1 MARIPVPVSS
11 PEFPAAS
18 PPQCWQCIWCLRK
31 RWPSRNEVTSADS
44 KFFGIWR
51 TVRTRCY
58 FSQIAKKTSTVF
70 PPFFSIFALTP
81 VISGHCPH
89 LSQGCNPLFPIFSP
103 FFSTF
108 FSSLRLCQL
117 LGAPSCGPKSVD
129 HGGQGQA
136 QRHLR
141 RQVWTRVL
149 TWRKTSRKQDRFRY
163 QVPMGQWL
171 IWVINDGWW
180 WLMMILPWVSRIST
194 MDFYMIFTRMKRNM
208 TRIHRKTTVPTVPIS
223 SCEIS
228 SLNLHV
234 TLITWQSFIIQWRCP
249 KVGAYPHPFSQDF
262 PRIFRSKPSS
272 SWGTPITMKT
282 HQTNHKP
289 YVHYIYLPYVFTIY

>member
-1 MARIPVPVSS
+1 MKTPTWLFLCFCFGHSQPPSPRRSHSRSRCYFPWRKIQLWSQTAESDSHVREKCTIIVQIPTCFTMWNECLTDNDRYYLCRFPWQEFLFWSVPQ
-11 PEFPAAS
+11 FPAAS

-58 FSQIAKKTSTVF
+58 FSQIAEKISTVF

-89 LSQGCNPLFPIFSP
+89 LSHENNQGCNPLFPIFSP
-103 FFSTF
+103 FFPLF
-108 FSSLRLCQL
+108 CSSLRLCQL

-141 RQVWTRVL
+141 RRVWTRVL
-149 TWRKTSRKQDRFRY
+149 TWRETSRKQDRFR
-163 QVPMGQWL
+163 
-171 IWVINDGWW
+171 
-180 WLMMILPWVSRIST
+180 
-194 MDFYMIFTRMKRNM
+194 
-208 TRIHRKTTVPTVPIS
+208 
-223 SCEIS
+223 
-228 SLNLHV
+228 
-234 TLITWQSFIIQWRCP
+234 
-249 KVGAYPHPFSQDF
+249 
-262 PRIFRSKPSS
+262 
-272 SWGTPITMKT
+272 
-282 HQTNHKP
+282 
-289 YVHYIYLPYVFTIY
+289 